1 MSRRA
6 EGRAKPRKRR
16 GRPARARWWALLAC
30 SLLALGCQT
39 TRSFQHECPGVY
51 SGVRYYGD
59 QIGGV
64 PFDGKLFF
72 TIDLPLSAVVDT
84 LLLPVTSFI
93 DRPPKP
99 EGYPPGCRWAQ

>member
-1 MSRRA
+1 MTVEKRCVQP
-6 EGRAKPRKRR
+6 GRAP
-16 GRPARARWWALLAC
+16 WSTLLAC

-72 TIDLPLSAVVDT
+72 TVDLPLSAVVDT
-84 LLLPVTSFI
+84 LLLPITSFI
-93 DRPPKP
+93 DRAPQLG
-99 EGYPPGCRWAQ
+99 GYPPGCRWAE